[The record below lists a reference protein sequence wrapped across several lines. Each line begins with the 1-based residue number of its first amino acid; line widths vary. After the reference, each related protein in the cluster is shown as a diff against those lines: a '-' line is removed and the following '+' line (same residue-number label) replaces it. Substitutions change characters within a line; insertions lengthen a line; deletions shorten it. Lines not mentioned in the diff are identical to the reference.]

1 MGEDK
6 GHLRLVVESHF
17 VQHLLVITD
26 GAGVVV
32 VIRSYRSLLLI
43 LLPLAVLI
51 FCGLDTSCVIHD
63 GTHPVAL
70 VAETSCLCT
79 AAFGLRL
86 LLTRRRDLPAV
97 IALIVS

>member
-6 GHLRLVVESHF
+6 GHLGLVVESHF

-51 FCGLDTSCVIHD
+51 FGGLDTSCVIHD

-70 VAETSCLCT
+70 VAETSCLGA

-86 LLTRRRDLPAV
+86 LLTRR
-97 IALIVS
+97 